1 MKKFSFVMLSVMMF
15 LSAFFAAPTSTA
27 SAKDKDPDT
36 EILEFDI
43 MVGLPQAFTGTQN
56 PIRGI
61 NGGGLPWKLSSAS
74 GELKDTGELEIKIRG
89 LVFAAGPNTDAN
101 TVPAFRAIVSCLGG
115 DGSVQNVMTDP
126 FPATTGPASSGGGN
140 AKIDTTVS
148 LPQPCIAPLI
158 FITSPNGAWFA
169 VTGF

>member
-1 MKKFSFVMLSVMMF
+1 
-15 LSAFFAAPTSTA
+15 
-27 SAKDKDPDT
+27 
-36 EILEFDI
+36 
-43 MVGLPQAFTGTQN
+43 
-56 PIRGI
+56 
-61 NGGGLPWKLSSAS
+61 
-74 GELKDTGELEIKIRG
+74 LEIKIRG

-148 LPQPCIAPLI
+148 LPQPCIAPII